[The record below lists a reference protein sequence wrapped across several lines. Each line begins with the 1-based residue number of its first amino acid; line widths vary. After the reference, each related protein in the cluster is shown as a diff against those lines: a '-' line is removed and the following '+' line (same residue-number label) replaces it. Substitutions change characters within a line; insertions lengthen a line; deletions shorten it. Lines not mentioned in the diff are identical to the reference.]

1 MSGYTKKNLREL
13 EDDAAKNG
21 MGEGFS
27 ARFAAGALECEAT
40 GFALQTLA
48 PGVSVPFAHRHDEA
62 EEVYVVIAGSGT
74 MVVGDDSIAVAALD
88 AVRVSPKLART
99 FDAGDDGLEFLVFGP
114 RHQGD
119 GEIIP
124 R

>member
-13 EDDAAKNG
+13 EDDAAKHG

-27 ARFAAGALECEAT
+27 ARFAAGALDCEAT

-48 PGVSVPFAHRHDEA
+48 PGTSVPFAHRHDEA
-62 EEVYVVIAGSGT
+62 EEVYVVLSGGGT
-74 MVVGDDSIAVAALD
+74 MVLDGEPVPIAALD
-88 AVRVSPKLART
+88 AIRVSPKLART

-114 RHQGD
+114 RHEGD
-119 GEIIP
+119 GEIIS